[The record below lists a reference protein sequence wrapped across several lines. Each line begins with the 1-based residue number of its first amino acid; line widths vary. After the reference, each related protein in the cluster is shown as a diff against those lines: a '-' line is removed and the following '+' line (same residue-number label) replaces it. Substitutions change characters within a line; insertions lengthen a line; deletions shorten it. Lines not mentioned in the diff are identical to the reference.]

1 MYKIK
6 SRKKMINGIRRPETQ
21 RQGSVKSGSSI

>member
-6 SRKKMINGIRRPETQ
+6 SRKKMINGIKRPETQ
-21 RQGSVKSGSSI
+21 RQASVKSGS